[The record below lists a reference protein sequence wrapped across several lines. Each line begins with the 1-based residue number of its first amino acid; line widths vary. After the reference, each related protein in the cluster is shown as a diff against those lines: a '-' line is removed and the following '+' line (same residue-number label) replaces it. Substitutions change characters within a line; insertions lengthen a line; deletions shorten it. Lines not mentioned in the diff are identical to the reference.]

1 MSGRVESKEIH
12 EKSALE
18 DFEQSGEGRPA
29 FILTYTEVK
38 LLGIAGVSAVS
49 VVPASTS
56 DLSLRWAF
64 SWTVGI

>member
-1 MSGRVESKEIH
+1 MSGRVESKEIQ
-12 EKSALE
+12 EMSALE

-49 VVPASTS
+49 VVPVSTS
-56 DLSLRWAF
+56 DLSHRWAF